1 VRAAA
6 AVLAVAVLAVVALA
20 GCGGHKP
27 SAYATANTTLL
38 HSVPVY
44 PGAGAPRT
52 TASGAGTTE
61 FGSRDWTLPATARAT
76 TVIDWYVRRLQAA
89 GWKLTGKSFD
99 TIRATR
105 RNATLSVGVRAR
117 TLEVIANSRGA

>member
-1 VRAAA
+1 VKG
-6 AVLAVAVLAVVALA
+6 AVVVLAVVALA

-27 SAYATANTTLL
+27 SAYATANTALL
-38 HSVPVY
+38 DGIPVY
-44 PGAGAPRT
+44 PGAAAPKT
-52 TASGAGTTE
+52 TASGAGNTE
-61 FGSRDWTLPATARAT
+61 FGGRDWTLPATARAT
-76 TVIDWYVRRLQAA
+76 TVIDWYVQRLPAA
-89 GWKLTGKSFD
+89 GWKVTGQSFD

>member
-20 GCGGHKP
+20 GCGDHKP
-27 SAYATANTTLL
+27 SPYATANTTLL
-38 HSVPVY
+38 DSVPVY
-44 PGAGAPRT
+44 HGAGAPKT
-52 TASGAGTTE
+52 TGSGAGNTE
-61 FGSRDWTLPATARAT
+61 FASRDWALPATARAT
-76 TVIDWYVRRLQAA
+76 TVIDWYVRRLQTA
-89 GWKLTGKSFD
+89 GWKVTGKSFD

-105 RNATLSVGVRAR
+105 RHATISVGVRAR